1 MTQQTNSRFI
11 TYPSVEPKSSNSH
24 TLLIINADTE
34 DIINIGMF
42 CKVSSKNYDVYLYNQ
57 EVDDLAWLSHINAN
71 LDCTLI
77 KEPSTIVINISDNVH
92 RVGKDQSMAN
102 LLDYFQNFDATSH
115 EV

>member
-11 TYPSVEPKSSNSH
+11 TYPSIEPKSSNSH

-42 CKVSSKNYDVYLYNQ
+42 CKASIKNYDVYLYKHD
-57 EVDDLAWLSHINAN
+57 VDDLEWLNHVNAK

-77 KEPSTIVINISDNVH
+77 KEPSTIIVSGSNNVY
-92 RVGKDQSMAN
+92 RVGDNQPINN
-102 LLDYFQNFDATSH
+102 LLDYFQNFDATPH
-115 EV
+115 QV